1 MLLDG
6 MSFDK
11 YIDNPSGGASV
22 ITNRQ
27 MYKDLYKSKFEKI
40 LLKENGVI
48 HYSVYHADDK
58 NDSYYIYF
66 KIPSEVI
73 EHFYYDVVIHLFTHM
88 MPKKVNM
95 TLRQYQVEFYSND
108 PAFVYTHV
116 HAFARKHLF
125 IKDLEHKMSST
136 ALDSKAK
143 EKNPKDNIWY
153 VKSLYFAY
161 LAMEKYGLFNRA
173 TLNMISKPYDKHI
186 FDNKILHADKKIKD
200 RQEAADKL
208 AKLEKENRSNEI
220 RAYNASRNQDIK
232 TKSSKISKVSKVSKI
247 SKISKVAKTTKIK

>member
-22 ITNRQ
+22 INNRQ
-27 MYKDLYKSKFEKI
+27 MYKDLYRSKFEKV
-40 LLKENGVI
+40 LLKEGGGI
-48 HYSVYHADDK
+48 KYSVYHADDK

-66 KIPSEVI
+66 KIPSESI
-73 EHFYYDVVIHLFTHM
+73 DNFYYDVVIHLFTHM

-108 PAFVYTHV
+108 PAFTYTHV
-116 HAFARKHLF
+116 HAFAKNHLF
-125 IKDLEHKMSST
+125 IKDLEHKMSSK
-136 ALDSKAK
+136 ALSEKAK
-143 EKNPKDNIWY
+143 ERNPKDNVWY

-173 TLNMISKPYDKHI
+173 TLQMISKPYSKHV
-186 FDNKILHADKKIKD
+186 FDNKIVHADTKIKA
-200 RQEAADKL
+200 RQDAA
-208 AKLEKENRSNEI
+208 AKAEKAKAESRSNEI
-220 RAYNASRNQDIK
+220 KEYNDSRNLRHK
-232 TKSSKISKVSKVSKI
+232 TQTSKVSTVSKVSKI
-247 SKISKVAKTTKIK
+247 SKTTKVTKKR